1 MGALSLPVLCASSFA
16 SFTGFVPALY
26 AVSAPIS
33 ASAAPGKLPPR
44 RQVGS
49 SWDVEAREY
58 LGNAQ
63 SEAAVNRAL
72 AYLAAHQQS
81 DGHWSGSGRTQFTNE
96 VAITGL
102 CLMAFLAAG
111 HQPGRG
117 RYGVVLSEAVD
128 WLVGQVHMDGSFAP
142 KAVGLIRSKEGT
154 GSGPP
159 MYGHGFALLALA
171 EVYGMTRRHDI
182 KEKLTAA
189 VRLIEDTQNVLGE
202 PRTDGGWRYQPTQGD
217 ADLSVTVV
225 QVLGL
230 RGCRNAGIKVSQATI
245 DRAVKYMIRLA
256 NADGGF
262 SYQYRMGQSNP
273 ARTGAGV
280 LSMYLAGFDD
290 PKNPADGKERR
301 RIADAGLKYLVGR
314 PFHQGNDWIYRDH
327 LHYSVYY
334 VTQAMYQAGGEYWK
348 NWYPNIR
355 NRLVASQDADG
366 SWYSGDFAPSD
377 SAGPDYSTAMGVLV
391 LQVPAGLLPI
401 YQK

>member
-1 MGALSLPVLCASSFA
+1 MRTV
-16 SFTGFVPALY
+16 
-26 AVSAPIS
+26 
-33 ASAAPGKLPPR
+33 ASAT
-44 RQVGS
+44 S
-49 SWDVEAREY
+49 
-58 LGNAQ
+58 
-63 SEAAVNRAL
+63 
-72 AYLAAHQQS
+72 
-81 DGHWSGSGRTQFTNE
+81 
-96 VAITGL
+96 TG
-102 CLMAFLAAG
+102 
-111 HQPGRG
+111 
-117 RYGVVLSEAVD
+117 
-128 WLVGQVHMDGSFAP
+128 W
-142 KAVGLIRSKEGT
+142 
-154 GSGPP
+154 
-159 MYGHGFALLALA
+159 
-171 EVYGMTRRHDI
+171 
-182 KEKLTAA
+182 
-189 VRLIEDTQNVLGE
+189 
-202 PRTDGGWRYQPTQGD
+202 
-217 ADLSVTVV
+217 
-225 QVLGL
+225 
-230 RGCRNAGIKVSQATI
+230 
-245 DRAVKYMIRLA
+245 
-256 NADGGF
+256 
-262 SYQYRMGQSNP
+262 GQSNP